1 MAASDVVTLDETRR
15 ALAITTNTHDTLL
28 AAWITA
34 VSARMDD
41 LCRPVVIRTITDE
54 LHDGGWW
61 FITPLY
67 TPVATVSSLSEYDTS
82 GTATSLSAE
91 DYDTKPASG
100 YLLDGR
106 LIRRRASGGDALF
119 ASGRRNVRLTYTA
132 GRYASASAVGEQ
144 FKRAALIILRHMWR
158 AEQGTGNV
166 AIPTSD
172 GDLVVVGSGWAIP
185 RAARDLLGSELEPKT
200 TIA

>member
-1 MAASDVVTLDETRR
+1 MAATDVVTLDETRR

-34 VSARMDD
+34 VSTRMDD

-61 FITPLY
+61 FITPDY

-91 DYDTKPASG
+91 DYDTKPASA
-100 YLLDGR
+100 YLVDGR
-106 LIRRRASGGDALF
+106 VIRRRASGGDALF

-132 GRYASASAVGEQ
+132 GRYASTSAVGEQ
-144 FKRAALIILRHMWR
+144 FKRAALIILRHMWQQ
-158 AEQGTGNV
+158 EHGTYN
-166 AIPTSD
+166 PTYGTAD
-172 GDLVVVGSGWAIP
+172 GELVIVGAGWAIP
-185 RAARDLLGSELEPKT
+185 RRAADLLGSELEPKIS
-200 TIA
+200 IA